1 MKREVP
7 QSTRLSEKLKSHW
20 LCVGSTDLTKVRPHA
35 KMSSFFK
42 WLTGKTKL
50 SLENLIGHH
59 MSFKVVSIFKIPISS
74 KSDKDENWLV
84 MNGKN

>member
-1 MKREVP
+1 MRKC
-7 QSTRLSEKLKSHW
+7 RL
-20 LCVGSTDLTKVRPHA
+20 
-35 KMSSFFK
+35 FFK

-84 MNGKN
+84 MNGKTKQFMNFLGVNSNSFDKILV

>member
-1 MKREVP
+1 MRKC
-7 QSTRLSEKLKSHW
+7 RL
-20 LCVGSTDLTKVRPHA
+20 
-35 KMSSFFK
+35 FFK